1 MFIKRLPWS
10 GVVLQ
15 TETTSI
21 VIDPL
26 YNVNAG
32 FFGEPRT
39 AFYPLTEL
47 ESMDAV
53 FITHTHSDHFDPQAI
68 LEFSREDIP
77 VYIPEHSIIEP
88 DILKQLNLIELSLG
102 ESVTVGDFKIIASH
116 SVDGLGDNQ
125 VSWIIQDGTHT
136 VLHSGDTLWHGYW
149 WSMSKQYGPFDV
161 ALLPINGAII
171 EDPDLEPSG
180 EPICLLPEQAVSAA
194 KVLSANY
201 LVPIHY
207 EAFHSPPNYRETE
220 EVLVRLFAAANA
232 KQVSVKILKPGESL
246 TLS

>member
-10 GVVLQ
+10 GVILQ
-15 TETTSI
+15 TKTTSI
-21 VIDPL
+21 VIDPI
-26 YNVNAG
+26 YNVNTG

-47 ESMDAV
+47 ESVKAV
-53 FITHTHSDHFDPQAI
+53 LITHTHSDHFDPQAI
-68 LEFSREDIP
+68 LEFIRKDVP
-77 VYIPEHSIIEP
+77 VYIPEHSIVEP
-88 DILKQLNLIELSLG
+88 DISKQLNLIELGLG
-102 ESVTVGDFKIIASH
+102 DSVTVGDFELTASY

-125 VSWIIQDGTHT
+125 VSWIIKDGTHT

-149 WSMSKQYGPFDV
+149 WRMSKQYGPFDV
-161 ALLPINGAII
+161 AFLPINGAII

-194 KVLSANY
+194 KVLSAHN

-207 EAFHSPPNYRETE
+207 ASFHSPPHYRETE
-220 EVLVRLFAAANA
+220 AALVRLHAAANA
-232 KQVSVKILKPGESL
+232 KQVSVQILKPGESL